1 MSPFM
6 ATTIDTALTSS
17 DDVTTSEF
25 RLVVNSPTPTSST
38 GASIPE
44 VNVAAIADEL
54 MKGRISCRSFLPRE
68 VSRTTIEEII
78 DVARFAPSGNNIQPW
93 EKVYCLTGDKLAV
106 VKDALL
112 TAFVNEPEKH
122 ASQYEYY
129 PPLELMPQP
138 YAERRQGFGRML
150 GQVLGI
156 EKTDREGRLK
166 AAGSNYQFYNAPVAL
181 VFTIN
186 KGLSQGSWLDV
197 GFFLQSINIAARAR
211 GLATVTQESIS
222 QYQSVLRRH
231 LPINDDE
238 IIAVGMSMGYPDT
251 ELVTRYVLPRE
262 RREVSDIISFH
273 HT

>member
-1 MSPFM
+1 MAPVT
-6 ATTIDTALTSS
+6 ATTVDTALTSS
-17 DDVTTSEF
+17 DDVATSEF

-38 GASIPE
+38 GASMPD
-44 VNVAAIADEL
+44 VAAIADEL
-54 MKGRISCRSFLPRE
+54 MKGRISCRNFLPRE
-68 VSRTTIEEII
+68 VLRSTIEEVI

-93 EKVYCLTGDKLAV
+93 EKVYCLSGDKLAV
-106 VKDALL
+106 VKEALL
-112 TAFVNEPEKH
+112 TAFINEPEKH

-129 PPLELMPQP
+129 PPLEIMPQP

-156 EKTDREGRLK
+156 ERTDREGRMK

-186 KGLSQGSWLDV
+186 KGLRQGSWLDV
-197 GFFLQSINIAARAR
+197 GFFIQSINIAARAR

-222 QYQSVLRRH
+222 QYQSVLRKH
-231 LPINDDE
+231 LPISEDE

-251 ELVTRYVLPRE
+251 ELVKRYALPRE
-262 RREVSDIISFH
+262 RREVSEIISFH